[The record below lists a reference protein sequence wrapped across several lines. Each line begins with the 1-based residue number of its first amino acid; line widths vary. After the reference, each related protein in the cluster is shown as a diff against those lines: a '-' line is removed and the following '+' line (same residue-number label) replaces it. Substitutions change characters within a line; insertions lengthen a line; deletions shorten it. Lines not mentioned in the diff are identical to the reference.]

1 MCVPRVKKFKFVCIG
16 EITIYVLHFTEKF
29 TLPTRPPY
37 VQFLAP
43 PLMSLHFFENLYVT
57 TLTTSPTVFKKPR
70 MSSDHQSWLAQR
82 ACLRETNVHVNLEEY
97 R

>member
-1 MCVPRVKKFKFVCIG
+1 MCVPRVKKFKFVCIR

-43 PLMSLHFFENLYVT
+43 PLDVATLKFIVQLAASSVFFI
-57 TLTTSPTVFKKPR
+57 KK
-70 MSSDHQSWLAQR
+70 S
-82 ACLRETNVHVNLEEY
+82 
-97 R
+97 